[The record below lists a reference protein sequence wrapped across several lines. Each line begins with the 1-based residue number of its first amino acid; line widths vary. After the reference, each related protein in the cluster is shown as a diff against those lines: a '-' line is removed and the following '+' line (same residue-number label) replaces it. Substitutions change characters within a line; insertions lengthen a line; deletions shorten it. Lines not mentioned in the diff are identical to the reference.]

1 MTRACSE
8 GYSVLPSTVREL
20 CRNYGAEAGYFGTQP
35 NARLQ
40 YPRSTRSL
48 PVWFFS
54 KRRDSVHCAAR
65 WHCVATRRGAWY
77 SCFAKPQFG
86 PSKLTVDTLVQFTVM
101 QDKVAR
107 LTEGENSVEIR
118 IIESDDEARE
128 AECAPSPP
136 VPHPRRDLP
145 TSAPGLAAGTTS

>member
-1 MTRACSE
+1 MCTARRVA
-8 GYSVLPSTVREL
+8 L
-20 CRNYGAEAGYFGTQP
+20 CRNT
-35 NARLQ
+35 ARRVDCVATR
-40 YPRSTRSL
+40 RSAL
-48 PVWFFS
+48 HF
-54 KRRDSVHCAAR
+54 
-65 WHCVATRRGAWY
+65 VATRRGAWH
-77 SCFAKPQFG
+77 SCFAPQFG

-118 IIESDDEARE
+118 VIESDDEARE
-128 AECAPSPP
+128 AECAPPLP